1 MPTMKAALV
10 TRYGPPANV
19 HIGEIERPVPR
30 AEEILIRV
38 HATTVSAAD
47 WRIRSAVVPRGFG
60 ILLRLLY
67 GVRGPRRPV
76 LGTELSGV
84 VDTVG
89 ADVHRFRPGDQVV
102 AFRGI
107 RMGAHAEYVVMPEDG
122 KVLQIPAGISM
133 AEASA
138 ICFGGLTAL
147 RFLRDNARVQV
158 GEKVLIVGAAGSVG
172 SAAVELAKHF
182 GAEVTGVCSAGN
194 LEFVRSL
201 GADHVIDY
209 RAQDFTQNGRRY
221 DVIMDCMGTAP
232 FRRSKTSLAPG
243 GRLLLVVAT
252 LGETLAALVQSR
264 GGVRVMAGGAP
275 ERREDM
281 VTLANLCARGAYSPR
296 IGATFPFE
304 QIAEAHALVEGRHKR
319 GNVVVLLAPTIADR
333 SS

>member
-10 TRYGPPANV
+10 TRYGPATNV
-19 HIGEIERPVPR
+19 RIGEIETPVPK
-30 AEEILIRV
+30 AGEILIRV

-47 WRIRSAVVPRGFG
+47 WRIRSADVPRGFG
-60 ILLRLLY
+60 VLLRLAC
-67 GVRGPRRPV
+67 GISGPRRPV

-84 VDTVG
+84 VEAAGTRVD
-89 ADVHRFRPGDQVV
+89 RFSPGDEVF

-107 RMGAHAEYVVMPEDG
+107 RMGAHAEYVVMPQDG
-122 KVLQIPAGISM
+122 KVLRIPAGLSM

-147 RFLRDNARVQV
+147 YFLRDKARVQT

-172 SAAVELAKHF
+172 SAAVELAKYF

-209 RAQDFTQNGRRY
+209 QVQDFTQNGQRY
-221 DVIMDCMGTAP
+221 DVIMDCVGTAP
-232 FRRSKTSLAPG
+232 YGRSKSSLASG
-243 GRLLLVVAT
+243 GRLLLVVGTLGQALAT
-252 LGETLAALVQSR
+252 LVQGR
-264 GGVRVMAGGAP
+264 GGLRVIAGGAP
-275 ERREDM
+275 EKVADM
-281 VTLANLCARGAYSPR
+281 ATLAELCARGVYRPR

-304 QIAEAHALVEGRHKR
+304 RIAEAHALVESQHKR
-319 GNVVVLLAPTIADR
+319 GNAVVLLHPARA
-333 SS
+333 